1 MLKYNRFGMKQTR
14 NLLLTTHQISNV
26 KDRCKFLHSA
36 STGLTLSNQ
45 KAFQRS
51 IRLQKVM
58 ALSKSTESGNKEFV
72 VHVKGEY
79 DYRFI
84 CELRD
89 EMFEQIKACY
99 FHLMNE
105 NLPVYG
111 VPGKLKQHC
120 TSKNDAKNG

>member
-1 MLKYNRFGMKQTR
+1 
-14 NLLLTTHQISNV
+14 
-26 KDRCKFLHSA
+26 
-36 STGLTLSNQ
+36 
-45 KAFQRS
+45 
-51 IRLQKVM
+51 M

-72 VHVKGEY
+72 VHVKGDY

-89 EMFEQIKACY
+89 EMFEQIKACF

-111 VPGKLKQHC
+111 VPGKLKDHC
-120 TSKNDAKNG
+120 TSKKDAKTGNDRVPPDSFRLRGEDLYEPLSDSVTKFAPGFAQEKVPGCCSLK